1 MAPELLSP
9 AATLPA
15 APAPASV
22 DGVASTDPVSL
33 PQYVPPD
40 ISESG
45 IAIAVSGTKYSP
57 GQSIAT
63 SSQAAPELTG
73 ATAYLLAS
81 DPAGNVMVVARGTVG
96 QGGRFI
102 LSYQPNGPA
111 RLITAVAQL
120 GVTTTEPFTFDNVVA
135 RSEIVTVHPQ

>member
-1 MAPELLSP
+1 
-9 AATLPA
+9 
-15 APAPASV
+15 
-22 DGVASTDPVSL
+22 VSL

-45 IAIAVSGTKYSP
+45 IAIAVSGTRYTP
-57 GQSIAT
+57 GQTIAT

-73 ATAYLLAS
+73 ATAYLLAA
-81 DPAGNVMVVARGTVG
+81 DPAGNVTLASTGNVG

-102 LSYQPNGPA
+102 LNYRPNGPA

-120 GVTTTEPFTFDNVVA
+120 GVTPEDPFTFDNVVA
-135 RSEIVTVHPQ
+135 RSEIVAVSPE